1 MTDVRRALPR
11 PIVDGTDL
19 NDIEPAAE
27 RKP

>member
-11 PIVDGTDL
+11 PMVGGTDL
-19 NDIEPAAE
+19 NDIKAAAE